1 MISYSVYKLVHILG
15 ILFLFL
21 AFGGIALHAI
31 NGGTKEGAPRKLI
44 AMTHGIGLFLILLG
58 GFGMLARLGIIWP
71 WPGWVMAKFGF
82 WLLFGGLLTVF
93 YKKPSA
99 AKSLWFLLPILGVLA
114 ATIAVYKPF

>member
-93 YKKPSA
+93 YKKPAA